1 MSEMKREPHLVVI
14 DGVECEAFDADHSL
28 ADIARWIA
36 RNETEA
42 EEMVALLQGILRG
55 PVH

>member
-42 EEMVALLQGILRG
+42 EEILALLQRILRG